1 MPLRDAPHRPLR
13 LATAGVFFRGID
25 TRKAGDATW
34 EGGARHGA
42 ARRLASGLYS
52 RTLRHD
58 AHASRIHSDPG
69 TPRHISGAEAS
80 NAK

>member
-1 MPLRDAPHRPLR
+1 M
-13 LATAGVFFRGID
+13 
-25 TRKAGDATW
+25 TW

-58 AHASRIHSDPG
+58 ARVSSLRIHSDPG
-69 TPRHISGAEAS
+69 TPRRILGSEAS